1 MNNISFKEAFWFW
14 LKLGFISFGGPA
26 GQIAIMHEY
35 IVEKKKWL
43 SESRFL
49 HALNYCMLL
58 PGPEAQQLATYIGW
72 LMHGVRGGIVAGLL
86 FILPSVFI
94 LLGLSVLYVTYG
106 NTQIAKGILYGVQPA
121 VVAIVLLALYK
132 ISQKALKQSI
142 DYVIAVA
149 SLVALLVFKVPY
161 PIVILS
167 AVLLGIVYLQFNKKN
182 DAAKQQQHNDE
193 LGYVINST
201 NSKQNVFSKRNWA
214 IMLSVFILLWAVPFA
229 AFYFTKDAP
238 FWQYLSMFF
247 TKAALVTFGG
257 AYSVLLYVSQVAVM
271 ELHWLTQAQMVDGL
285 ALGES
290 TPGPLIMVLA
300 FVGFMGSYNH
310 FNGSLLYGGMGL
322 LVTTF
327 FTFLPSFAFI
337 LLGAPVVER
346 TQENKNVK
354 LVLGFVTAAVV
365 GVIANLLLFMLMALY
380 ELHIV
385 HAVSVWH
392 YFPLLW
398 LAVSAIALKY
408 YNLNM
413 ILWLG
418 ISAVVGIAAHSLV

>member
-1 MNNISFKEAFWFW
+1 MHNISFKEAFWFW

-35 IVEKKKWL
+35 VVEKRKWL

-72 LMHGVRGGIVAGLL
+72 LMHGVRGGIVAGAL

-106 NTQIAKGILYGVQPA
+106 NTDIAKGILYGVQPA
-121 VVAIVLLALYK
+121 VVAVVVLALYK
-132 ISQKALKQSI
+132 IAQKALKQKI
-142 DYVIAVA
+142 DYAIAIA
-149 SLVALLVFKVPY
+149 ALVALLVFKVPY
-161 PIVILS
+161 PLVILS
-167 AVLLGIVYLQFNKKN
+167 AMLLGLVYLRFINTTTQQGTSKQLDEVGYAINSNTTQRSYTKTKWLVLASIFLSLWALPFTLYQLTS
-182 DAAKQQQHNDE
+182 DAA
-193 LGYVINST
+193 
-201 NSKQNVFSKRNWA
+201 
-214 IMLSVFILLWAVPFA
+214 
-229 AFYFTKDAP
+229 
-238 FWQYLSMFF
+238 FWQHLSLFF

-257 AYSVLLYVSQVAVM
+257 AYSVLLYVSQVAVQQ
-271 ELHWLTQAQMVDGL
+271 LHWLTQTQMVDGL

-300 FVGFMGSYNH
+300 FVGFMGGYNH
-310 FNGSLLYGGMGL
+310 FGGSVLMGGAALLL
-322 LVTTF
+322 TTF

-346 TQENKNVK
+346 TQQNEQIKK
-354 LVLGFVTAAVV
+354 MLGFVTAAVV
-365 GVIANLLLFMLMALY
+365 GVVANLLLFMLMALHTA
-380 ELHIV
+380 HIQN
-385 HAVSVWH
+385 AATLWH
-392 YFPLLW
+392 YFPALW
-398 LAVSAIALKY
+398 LIVSLIAMKY

-413 ILWLG
+413 VLWLG
-418 ISAVVGIAAHSLV
+418 ISAVVGAVVHSFL

>member
-142 DYVIAVA
+142 DYVIAVV

-161 PIVILS
+161 PLVILS
-167 AVLLGIVYLQFNKKN
+167 AVLLGVVYLQFNKRN
-182 DAAKQQQHNDE
+182 DAAKQQQQSDE
-193 LGYVINST
+193 SGYVINST
-201 NSKQNVFSKRNWA
+201 NSKQHIFSKCNWT
-214 IMLSVFILLWAVPFA
+214 IMLGVFILLWALPFA
-229 AFYFTKDAP
+229 IFRFTHNAP

-310 FNGSLLYGGMGL
+310 FGSSVLYGGVGL
-322 LVTTF
+322 LITTF
-327 FTFLPSFAFI
+327 FTFLPSFAFV

-346 TQENKNVK
+346 TQENKSVK

-365 GVIANLLLFMLMALY
+365 GVIANLFLFMLMALY
-380 ELHIV
+380 ELYIA
-385 HAVSVWH
+385 HALSVWQ

-398 LAVSAIALKY
+398 LAVSVIALKY
-408 YNLNM
+408 FNLNM

-418 ISAVVGIAAHSLV
+418 ISAVAGIAAHSLV

>member
-1 MNNISFKEAFWFW
+1 MNHISFKEAFLFW
-14 LKLGFISFGGPA
+14 LKLGVISFGGPA

-72 LMHGVRGGIVAGLL
+72 LMHGTWGGVIAGLL
-86 FILPSVFI
+86 FILPSIFI
-94 LLGLSVLYVTYG
+94 LLTLSILYVSYGSTYL
-106 NTQIAKGILYGVQPA
+106 AKGILYGVQPA
-121 VVAIVLLALYK
+121 VVAVVLLALYK
-132 ISQKALKQSI
+132 ISQKALKQGI
-142 DYVIAVA
+142 DYAIAIA
-149 SLVALLVFKVPY
+149 ALVALLIFKIPY
-161 PIVILS
+161 PIVMLS
-167 AVLLGIVYLQFNKKN
+167 ALLLGIVYLQFGNKTVGSK
-182 DAAKQQQHNDE
+182 DVKLIE
-193 LGYVINST
+193 ETGYAINST
-201 NSKQNVFSKRNWA
+201 SVPRSFSKRKWVVQL
-214 IMLSVFILLWAVPFA
+214 IIFLLLWGLPFVFFHYTADA
-229 AFYFTKDAP
+229 AF
-238 FWQYLSMFF
+238 WQHLSLFF

-257 AYSVLLYVSQVAVM
+257 AYSVLLYVSQVAVQK
-271 ELHWLTQAQMVDGL
+271 LNWLTQTQMVDGL

-310 FNGSLLYGGMGL
+310 FNASIFYGSAGL
-322 LVTTF
+322 LLTTF

-346 TQENKNVK
+346 TQENASIKRM
-354 LVLGFVTAAVV
+354 LGFVTAAVV
-365 GVIANLLLFMLMALY
+365 GVIANLFLFMLMALY
-380 ELHIV
+380 NAHCTQATNL
-385 HAVSVWH
+385 WQ

-398 LAVSAIALKY
+398 VAISVVAMKQLS
-408 YNLNM
+408 LNM

-418 ISAVVGIAAHSLV
+418 ISAVVGALMHQLL

>member
-1 MNNISFKEAFWFW
+1 MNNISFKEAFLFW

-72 LMHGVRGGIVAGLL
+72 LMHGVRGGVVAGLL

-94 LLGLSVLYVTYG
+94 LLGLCMLYVTYG

-121 VVAIVLLALYK
+121 VVGIVLLALYK

-142 DYVIAVA
+142 DYIIALA
-149 SLVALLVFKVPY
+149 SLIALLVFKVPY
-161 PIVILS
+161 PLVILS
-167 AVLLGIVYLQFNKKN
+167 AVLLGVVYLQFNKKN
-182 DAAKQQQHNDE
+182 EAAKQQVQSNE
-193 LGYVINST
+193 SGYVINST
-201 NSKQNVFSKRNWA
+201 NSTQHVFSKRKWA
-214 IMLSVFILLWAVPFA
+214 IMLGVFILLWALPFA
-229 AFYFTKDAP
+229 VFRFTHDAP
-238 FWQYLSMFF
+238 FWQYLSVFF

-257 AYSVLLYVSQVAVM
+257 AYSVLLYVSQVAVI

-310 FNGSLLYGGMGL
+310 FNGSVLYGTAGL
-322 LVTTF
+322 LLTTF

-346 TQENKNVK
+346 TQENKSVK
-354 LVLGFVTAAVV
+354 MVLGFVTAAVV
-365 GVIANLLLFMLMALY
+365 GVIANLFLFMFMALY
-380 ELHIV
+380 QAHV
-385 HAVSVWH
+385 VSATSIWH

-398 LAVSAIALKY
+398 LAVSVIALKY
-408 YNLNM
+408 FNLNM

-418 ISAVVGIAAHSLV
+418 ISAAVGIAAYSFI